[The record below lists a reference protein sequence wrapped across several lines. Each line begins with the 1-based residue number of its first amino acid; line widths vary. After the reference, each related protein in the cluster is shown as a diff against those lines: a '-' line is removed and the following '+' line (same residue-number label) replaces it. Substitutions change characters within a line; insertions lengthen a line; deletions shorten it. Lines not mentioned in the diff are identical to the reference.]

1 MFKKYREAKGLTQEK
16 LSELVDI
23 DIRTYQKI
31 EADET
36 VPLVNTFAKISLAL
50 NLDDKDIIKELKECA
65 KIVKKKAANKH

>member
-31 EADET
+31 EADEI

-65 KIVKKKAANKH
+65 KIVKKKGRK

>member
-50 NLDDKDIIKELKECA
+50 NLDDKDIIKELKE
-65 KIVKKKAANKH
+65 